1 MAQQTKGPESDRG
14 GSRTLGILQLVLI
27 IVVIAV
33 ALYFARAP
41 ERLARNAVPEVTG
54 EKAKPAVTVVR
65 PSPTQQAIAVR
76 LTGSVKLDGRVKVAS
91 QAEGRVIWV
100 SPQFSHG
107 GSIVAN
113 EAFVRID
120 PAEYEIEVDAA
131 EMAVREAEARV
142 RIERARG
149 ELDAEAFANERPGE
163 EVPDLVRRTPM
174 IELAEAAHGRAR
186 AELGL
191 ARLRLERT
199 SVSLPFDARV
209 VRSDVE
215 IGDLVGAADRVG
227 SSSVLG
233 IVYRTEALEVDAPV
247 EPRDLGYL
255 APAIGRPARVRVHGT
270 AFDAEVARVSSVV
283 SPKTRLASLFLKF
296 REGPPPESLPRP
308 GTFVE
313 VEIPGPSY
321 ENVFVLPESAVQE
334 GGSVWVVGGGVLR
347 SHVPRE
353 LGRTGEG
360 WVVEA
365 FDAGEGVLVG
375 TLPGARDGLAV
386 IATEAAPAE

>member
-1 MAQQTKGPESDRG
+1 MSEQASASESDRAG
-14 GSRTLGILQLVLI
+14 RRGLGFLQLAL
-27 IVVIAV
+27 IVVAVAV

-41 ERLARNAVPEVTG
+41 ERVVRQVAPDVTDA
-54 EKAKPAVTVVR
+54 KAKPSVSVIR
-65 PSPTQQAIAVR
+65 PSPTRQALAMR

-107 GSIVAN
+107 GSIAAN

-120 PAEYEIEVDAA
+120 PTEYELEVQAA

-149 ELDAEAFANERPGE
+149 QRDAESFARERPGE
-163 EVPDLVRRTPM
+163 EVPDLVRGTAR
-174 IELAEAAHGRAR
+174 IEMAEAALGKAR

-191 ARLRLERT
+191 ARLGLERT
-199 SVSLPFDARV
+199 SISLPYDGRV

-215 IGDLVGAADRVG
+215 VGDLVGPADRAG
-227 SSSVLG
+227 ASSVLG
-233 IVYRTEALEVDAPV
+233 VVYRVEALEVDAPI
-247 EPRDLGYL
+247 ESRDLGYL
-255 APAIGRPARVRVHGT
+255 APAVGRAARVHVHGS
-270 AFDAEVARVSSVV
+270 AFDAVVERVSSVV
-283 SPKTRLASLFLKF
+283 SPKTRLASLFLRF
-296 REGPPPESLPRP
+296 REGPAPESLPLP

-313 VEIPGPSY
+313 VEISGPSR

-334 GGSVWVVGGGVLR
+334 GASVWVVGDGVLH

-353 LGRTGEG
+353 LGRTSDG

-365 FDAGEGVLVG
+365 FDPREGIVVG
-375 TLPGARDGLAV
+375 TLPGAREGLAV
-386 IATEAAPAE
+386 VPTDAARSE